1 MLGIRL
7 AMDSVLERA
16 VVTTVPQNPGM
27 SWQRFRKD
35 SARWSLL
42 LAGAFTSTC
51 LLCMLH

>member
-1 MLGIRL
+1 VLGIRL
-7 AMDSVLERA
+7 ALDIVLERA
-16 VVTTVPQNPGM
+16 VVTTIPQNPGM

-42 LAGAFTSTC
+42 LAGAVTTSC